1 MKKIELYKR
10 IINSTKMSGQ
20 SITGSYTSPLAK
32 HFNENTPYDT
42 LAMKCFRDKVAETFG
57 NSLKFT
63 VAQVDTIAVSPF
75 GVLGAAKAGLG
86 YMRAKILY
94 NQVRNP
100 TTNELMEVPG
110 LAFIRGD
117 SGAVLTFLRSRGI
130 DYVVMTEQARVPIC
144 DPAFREIP
152 AGMLNDAKGMR
163 GFAAAVAAEMREE
176 VGLDL
181 DMEED
186 LKPLGYSFLSPGGSD
201 EGMRLFFT
209 RVQCNADVIEHLK
222 DKLNGLL
229 EENEL
234 ITVRIL
240 PLKNVRAQIKSG
252 ELKDAKLILALSY
265 YDNAREL
272 HSWACKRELKMIEN
286 KPIMCRIPP
295 SYWETIVSWFS
306 KKAVTLTTNEPVLA
320 TIPIKITIK

>member
-1 MKKIELYKR
+1 
-10 IINSTKMSGQ
+10 MSGQ
-20 SITGSYTSPLAK
+20 PITGTYTSPLTK
-32 HFNENTPYDT
+32 YFNENTPYDT
-42 LAMKCFRDKVAETFG
+42 PAMKSFRDKVAETFG
-57 NSLKFT
+57 KSQKFT
-63 VAQVDTIAVSPF
+63 VIEVDTIAVSPF

-86 YMRAKILY
+86 YMRAKVLY
-94 NQVRNP
+94 NYVQNP
-100 TTNELMEVPG
+100 TTNGPMEVPG

-117 SGAVLTFLRSRGI
+117 SGAVLTFLRSRGV

-152 AGMLNDAKGMR
+152 AGMLNEAKGMR
-163 GFAAAVAAEMREE
+163 GFAAAVAAEIREE

-209 RVQCNADVIEHLK
+209 RIQCSADVLTHLEG
-222 DKLNGLL
+222 KLNGVL
-229 EENEL
+229 EENEQ
-234 ITVRIL
+234 ITLRIL
-240 PLKNVRAQIKSG
+240 PLKDVRAQIKSG

-272 HSWACKRELKMIEN
+272 HSWACKRELKMVEY
-286 KPIMCRIPP
+286 KPTMCAIPP
-295 SYWETIVSWFS
+295 SCWETFGNWFS
-306 KKAVTLTTNEPVLA
+306 KKAVSLTTNEPVPPA
-320 TIPIKITIK
+320 PVPPAPVPPAAVPIKITVK

>member
-1 MKKIELYKR
+1 
-10 IINSTKMSGQ
+10 MSGQ
-20 SITGSYTSPLAK
+20 PITGTYTSPLAK
-32 HFNENTPYDT
+32 YFNENTPYDT
-42 LAMKCFRDKVAETFG
+42 PAMKSFRDKVAETFG
-57 NSLKFT
+57 KSQKFT
-63 VAQVDTIAVSPF
+63 VIEVDTIAVSPF

-86 YMRAKILY
+86 YMRAKVLY
-94 NQVRNP
+94 NYVKNP
-100 TTNELMEVPG
+100 TTNGPMEVPG

-117 SGAVLTFLRSRGI
+117 SGAVLTFLRSRGV

-152 AGMLNDAKGMR
+152 AGMLNEAKGMR
-163 GFAAAVAAEMREE
+163 GFAAAVAAEMHQE

-209 RVQCNADVIEHLK
+209 RIQCSADVLTHLEG
-222 DKLNGLL
+222 KLNGVL
-229 EENEL
+229 EENEQ
-234 ITVRIL
+234 ITLRIL
-240 PLKNVRAQIKSG
+240 PLKDVRVQIKSG

-272 HSWACKRELKMIEN
+272 HSWACKRELKMVEY
-286 KPIMCRIPP
+286 KPTMCAIPP
-295 SYWETIVSWFS
+295 SCWETFGNWFS
-306 KKAVTLTTNEPVLA
+306 KKAVSLTTNEPVPQA
-320 TIPIKITIK
+320 PVPIKITVK

>member
-1 MKKIELYKR
+1 ML
-10 IINSTKMSGQ
+10 GQ
-20 SITGSYTSPLAK
+20 PITGTYTSPLARY
-32 HFNENTPYDT
+32 FNENTPYDT
-42 LAMKCFRDKVAETFG
+42 PAMKSFRDKLAETFG
-57 NSLKFT
+57 KSSKFT
-63 VAQVDTIAVSPF
+63 VLQVDTIAVSPF

-86 YMRAKILY
+86 YMRAKMVY
-94 NQVRNP
+94 NHVINP
-100 TTNELMEVPG
+100 TTNEPMEVPG

-163 GFAAAVAAEMREE
+163 GFAAAVAAEMHEE

-186 LKPLGYSFLSPGGSD
+186 LKPLGYSILSPGGSD

-209 RVQCNADVIEHLK
+209 RVQCNADVLKHLEG
-222 DKLNGLL
+222 KLNGVL
-229 EENEL
+229 EENEQ

-240 PLKNVRAQIKSG
+240 SLKDVRAQIKSG

-272 HSWACKRELKMIEN
+272 HSWACKRELKMIGN
-286 KPIMCRIPP
+286 KPTMCPIPP

-306 KKAVTLTTNEPVLA
+306 KKAVTLTRNESIPQ